1 LRRRSRY
8 YIYTGQTIIRSF
20 WKIKGKED
28 SKMKARKEMVRM
40 GTKIGGVLGAIA
52 FLIFGIVPGF
62 YFGSYGALVLM
73 SHLFGGPLQA
83 TVLVR
88 IATAAGI
95 MVGIICIA
103 SVSIVVGAVFGTALG
118 YLLEV
123 MRAPAKVKETEEATA
138 KAK

>member
-1 LRRRSRY
+1 
-8 YIYTGQTIIRSF
+8 
-20 WKIKGKED
+20 
-28 SKMKARKEMVRM
+28 MKARKEMVRM
-40 GTKIGGVLGAIA
+40 GTKVGGVLGAIA
-52 FLIFGIVPGF
+52 FLVVGIVPGF
-62 YFGSYGALVLM
+62 YFGSYGTLVLL

-95 MVGIICIA
+95 MVGIICMA
-103 SVSIVVGAVFGTALG
+103 SVSIVVGAVLGTVLG

-123 MRAPAKVKETEEATA
+123 VRAPVEVKETEEATA